1 MDRKEMRNSSIAR
14 GKCLTKIN
22 VEIFSNSNI
31 ALWKSSAPTTI
42 AALLANGVGVRNL
55 VGFLLVF
62 GLQGVAAAEAMYQVV
77 GVADG
82 DTLTALSPNLE
93 RVKCRLYGIDAPE
106 KKQAFGQA
114 SKLSLAQLSFGRS
127 ATIDIVGRDRYGRAI
142 CKIAVGGIDVNK
154 EQITR
159 GMAWM
164 YRQYA
169 KDISYSDAE
178 GRAQARR
185 VGIWRDNQPVP
196 PWDFR
201 RKGRSK
207 T

>member
-1 MDRKEMRNSSIAR
+1 LSGNRYIAGR
-14 GKCLTKIN
+14 PRA
-22 VEIFSNSNI
+22 NI
-31 ALWKSSAPTTI
+31 ALWNSSAPTTI
-42 AALLANGVGVRNL
+42 AALLAIGVGVRNL

-142 CKIAVGGIDVNK
+142 CKIAVAGVDVNK
-154 EQITR
+154 EQIVR

>member
-1 MDRKEMRNSSIAR
+1 LAGNRYIAGR
-14 GKCLTKIN
+14 PPA
-22 VEIFSNSNI
+22 NI
-31 ALWKSSAPTTI
+31 ALWNSSAPTTI

-142 CKIAVGGIDVNK
+142 CKIAVAGVDVNK
-154 EQITR
+154 EQIVR